1 MDFDEGLA
9 VFKKP
14 RKLHTN
20 PMSTNPSSHS
30 KAFHVFRAL
39 RPNQW
44 TKNIVVLAAFVF
56 AFGDETQTLSAQS
69 IKVASLAFGLFCL
82 ISSGVYLFNDIK
94 DIESDRLHPIKKFRP
109 LASGA
114 ISTLMAAFLSFILLA
129 GGLAG
134 AYFLSP
140 PFGYIAAT
148 YVAMQIV
155 YTLWIK
161 HIALVDVFVIAFGF
175 VLRAAAGGVI
185 LNVTVSPWLLICAFL
200 LALFLALCKRRHEKL
215 LTEDSGNHRPSLTD
229 YDTKLL
235 DQLIAV
241 VSAATIVSYSI
252 YTLWPETTRKF
263 GTPLVSLTIPFVI
276 FGIFRYL
283 DLVYRKEAGGRPEK
297 VLLSD
302 VPLIIDLFLYTLTL
316 GCIFLFT

>member
-1 MDFDEGLA
+1 M
-9 VFKKP
+9 P
-14 RKLHTN
+14 
-20 PMSTNPSSHS
+20 TNPSSHS

-155 YTLWIK
+155 YTLCRYYCLLFHLHPMARNNAQIWNTSCIPDNPLCHFWNFQISGLGLSQGSRRASRKSAIK
-161 HIALVDVFVIAFGF
+161 
-175 VLRAAAGGVI
+175 
-185 LNVTVSPWLLICAFL
+185 
-200 LALFLALCKRRHEKL
+200 
-215 LTEDSGNHRPSLTD
+215 
-229 YDTKLL
+229 
-235 DQLIAV
+235 
-241 VSAATIVSYSI
+241 
-252 YTLWPETTRKF
+252 
-263 GTPLVSLTIPFVI
+263 
-276 FGIFRYL
+276 
-283 DLVYRKEAGGRPEK
+283 
-297 VLLSD
+297 
-302 VPLIIDLFLYTLTL
+302 
-316 GCIFLFT
+316 